1 MIYLIYD
8 YAFQIITLVH
18 TLFRYPEMGIKTILV
33 ITPHST
39 IENWC
44 SEFHKW
50 LDNVHE
56 EKHFRVF
63 NLTE

>member
-1 MIYLIYD
+1 
-8 YAFQIITLVH
+8 
-18 TLFRYPEMGIKTILV
+18 MGIKTILV

-50 LDNVHE
+50 LSNIPE
-56 EKHFRVF
+56 ENNILIH
-63 NLTE
+63 NLIE